1 MLSILGQILP
11 IINPYLYETKY
22 LKFHDWIT
30 NLIQYA
36 PWSIQNIDG
45 AKFRMAVYILIFNV
59 HFAPYSEIEYA
70 PLHLN
75 SACYYKKCIVCTL

>member
-1 MLSILGQILP
+1 MNTYS
-11 IINPYLYETKY
+11 YETIDW
-22 LKFHDWIT
+22 KFHDWKH

-36 PWSIQNIDG
+36 TWSTQNIDRP
-45 AKFRMAVYILIFNV
+45 KFSMAVYILIFNV
-59 HFAPYSEIEYA
+59 HFAPDSEIEYA